1 MVDRVRAADS
11 SRAERAERIAL
22 GSGVVF
28 VILALIAFL
37 IAGGPDNNASSDQ
50 VLSYFRD
57 HDTALRWQALLF
69 GLSGAFFLWFGGTL
83 ASVIRRAE
91 GDPAGRT
98 PAIVVGAVGASTA
111 IYFVGMASWLTVA
124 EIKDGALLYYFGN
137 RAFGLTNFSAAVLVG
152 AVSLG
157 ILRTRIL
164 VEWTALVGAAV
175 TVLLLVNGVAQA
187 LSDSDAVST
196 LGTITF
202 LIFLAWV
209 LAVSSLLTS
218 RRQPALRPGR
228 AAV

>member
-11 SRAERAERIAL
+11 PRAERIAL

-37 IAGGPDNNASSDQ
+37 IAGGPDNGASSDQ

-69 GLSGAFFLWFGGTL
+69 GLSGGFFLWFGGTL

-91 GDPAGRT
+91 GDPAGRI

-137 RAFGLTNFSAAVLVG
+137 RAFALTNFSAAVVVL

-157 ILRTRIL
+157 VLRTRIL
-164 VEWTALVGAAV
+164 VEWVAVVGAAV

-187 LSDSDAVST
+187 LSDSDAVSS

-202 LIFLAWV
+202 LVFLAWV
-209 LAVSSLLTS
+209 LTVSGLLAS
-218 RRQPALRPGR
+218 QRVPALRPGR